1 LAKKYWLFKSEPKT
15 FSIDSLKNA
24 PGQISGWDGVRN
36 YQARNML
43 RDEVKAGD
51 EVLFYHSNA
60 LPSGIAGLCRVV
72 RSGYPDHTA
81 RYPKSAYYDPK
92 ATPEEPIWYMVD
104 VAFVA
109 KLKGIIPL
117 SILRETPGLEK
128 MMVTQKGSRLSI
140 QPVTPDE
147 WKIIKKLIRKYS

>member
-1 LAKKYWLFKSEPKT
+1 
-15 FSIDSLKNA
+15 
-24 PGQISGWDGVRN
+24 
-36 YQARNML
+36 ML
-43 RDEVKAGD
+43 RDEIKVGD

-60 LPSGIAGLCRVV
+60 KPSGIAGLCRVV
-72 RSGYPDHTA
+72 RSGYPDQTA
-81 RYPKSAYYDPK
+81 RDPKSEYYDPK

-109 KLKGIIPL
+109 RLEEVIPL
-117 SILRETPGLEK
+117 SVLKETPGLEK

-147 WKIIKKLIRKYS
+147 WKIIKKLMRKYR